1 MAHVWV
7 FDPLFFAIRRSIFGG
22 NFHVTR
28 GDGIREVQE
37 TLVGLGLTIVDL
49 DLDPGWF
56 TYLSMAISGTG
67 GTYHIYK
74 AYVRPM

>member
-1 MAHVWV
+1 MAKYNGTSLFISGSINYKMPWSRKFEMAHVWV

-28 GDGIREVQE
+28 GDGICEVQE

-49 DLDPGWF
+49 DLDPG
-56 TYLSMAISGTG
+56 
-67 GTYHIYK
+67 
-74 AYVRPM
+74 